1 MSGFLTDENFPIEAV
16 EMLRR
21 DGVDIISAT
30 ESFKGADD
38 EILLRESIKLK
49 RILITFDK
57 DFGEFVFYSKKH
69 IPYGAILLRIKP
81 KSALEIYK
89 VVSNLLR
96 GEFPL
101 AGHFSVVTEKKI
113 RMIPLDK

>member
-81 KSALEIYK
+81 KSALDIYK
-89 VVSNLLR
+89 VVSNLLQ

-113 RMIPLDK
+113 RMNPLE